1 MSTSLHSLRGH
12 DLLHTGLLRGRYDLM
27 IVTQLRPV
35 TCNEAAPTVNATLSL
50 QSGCM
55 ALYRQR
61 VLTYLLACRVFPDLI

>member
-35 TCNEAAPTVNATLSL
+35 TCNEAAPTERYPLSAIWL
-50 QSGCM
+50 DGVVPAAS
-55 ALYRQR
+55 
-61 VLTYLLACRVFPDLI
+61 TYLLTYSPAGFSLI